1 MKDLLVPVIN
11 ELSTCDIFTPELIC
25 YQTTQGRPQLRSV
38 LSPTNIVLGAGC
50 NAVLE
55 NLCFCL
61 ADQFFLESDASTTH
75 AQCPRTKLTGVPID
89 KNSD

>member
-1 MKDLLVPVIN
+1 M
-11 ELSTCDIFTPELIC
+11 LSNNARTASVKKCFIKLSKVNFEVTSD
-25 YQTTQGRPQLRSV
+25 TQQK
-38 LSPTNIVLGAGC
+38 NIVLGAGC